1 MKIAVISDIHSNLEA
16 FQAIVNHMEK
26 VNQILCVG
34 DFVGYGAK
42 PNEVIELA
50 KRLKMGSVI
59 GNHDYASLTDDTSGF
74 NPYAAAAAHYTYQHL
89 SKESKGFLTSL
100 PLTSKIK
107 IKGYTFRLVH
117 GSPADPLNE
126 YIFPE
131 TSKNLLKEFLKSTGA
146 DVLLLGHTHVPMFIQ
161 LKDGVVLNPGGVG
174 QPRDR
179 DPRAS
184 YGVIRIEDGKLFF
197 KNHRIKYSIN
207 KTASEILA
215 AGLPSILAQ
224 RLYHGW

>member
-16 FQAIVNHMEK
+16 FQAILNQMGK

-50 KRLKMGSVI
+50 KRLKMVSVL

-74 NPYAAAAAHYTYQHL
+74 NPYAAVAAHYTFQHL
-89 SKESKGFLTSL
+89 SREGKEFLTSL
-100 PLTSKIK
+100 PLASKIK
-107 IKGYTFRLVH
+107 IRSYTFYLVH

-131 TSKNLLKEFLKSTGA
+131 TSENLLQEFLKSTDA
-146 DVLLLGHTHVPMFIQ
+146 DVLLLGHTHIPMFIQ
-161 LKDGVVLNPGGVG
+161 LKDGVILNPGGVG
-174 QPRDR
+174 QPRDH

-184 YGVIRIEDGKLFF
+184 YGVIRIEDGKLSF
-197 KNHRIKYSIN
+197 KNHRVKYKID

-215 AGLPSILAQ
+215 AGLPSMLAQ